1 MPHVAGIQICLPKFE
16 FHEPFR
22 AYGCDGRAPSRF
34 VVLLVADRRR
44 TDGPPAPD
52 GPGSG

>member
-16 FHEPFR
+16 FHEPLR
-22 AYGCDGRAPSRF
+22 AYGCDGRARR

-44 TDGPPAPD
+44 TDGPPPAPD